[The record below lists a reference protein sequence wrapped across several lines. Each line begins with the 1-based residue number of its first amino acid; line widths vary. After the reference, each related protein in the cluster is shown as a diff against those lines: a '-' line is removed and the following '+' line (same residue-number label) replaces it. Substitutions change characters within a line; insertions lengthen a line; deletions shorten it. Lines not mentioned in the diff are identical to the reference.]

1 MFKRYLVL
9 LIMAMTSLFAAGCAQ
24 QAAAPSFDHYQAQQ
38 VVDALNAAG
47 ATVQNPV
54 QNMTVGRNAPATF
67 NNRIIF
73 EIPRIAP
80 DGGQILTFRTAG
92 DMQAWEDYIT
102 SLRNDPDTR
111 RSVIYV
117 YTKDNVMLQLNA
129 NLTNEE
135 ATQYS
140 AALQA
145 MN

>member
-111 RSVIYV
+111 RPVIYV